1 MAKADSPSVRPPG
14 VGLPGGARMSK
25 PSRTRSIGTKVT
37 AEEYARLEV
46 CARDGKMSISE
57 WSREALLAAAS
68 LGRCSAGEQAIL
80 AEVIALRTI
89 VANLIYTFTSDG
101 KVTADQMRAFIQRAD
116 GTKSKRAMELLLQPR
131 QSAKPDSETKTRS
144 LEEAE

>member
-1 MAKADSPSVRPPG
+1 
-14 VGLPGGARMSK
+14 MSK

-37 AEEYARLEV
+37 GEEYARLEV
-46 CARDGKMSISE
+46 CARESQMSISE

-68 LGRCSAGEQAIL
+68 LGRSSAGEQAIL

-89 VANLIYTFTSDG
+89 VANLIYTFTSEG

-116 GTKSKRAMELLLQPR
+116 GTKSKRAMELLLQAGEP
-131 QSAKPDSETKTRS
+131 AKPEAKSKPRS
-144 LEEAE
+144 AEEAH

>member
-1 MAKADSPSVRPPG
+1 MG
-14 VGLPGGARMSK
+14 K

-37 AEEYARLEV
+37 GEEYARFEA
-46 CARDGKMSISE
+46 CARDNQMSISE
-57 WSREALLAAAS
+57 WSRDALLAAAS

-89 VANLIYTFTSDG
+89 VANLIYTFTSEG

-116 GTKSKRAMELLLQPR
+116 GTKSKRAMELLLQVGQP
-131 QSAKPDSETKTRS
+131 AKPETESKPRS
-144 LEEAE
+144 AEEGH

>member
-1 MAKADSPSVRPPG
+1 
-14 VGLPGGARMSK
+14 MSK

-37 AEEYARLEV
+37 GEEYARLEI
-46 CARDGKMSISE
+46 CARDSQMSISE

-89 VANLIYTFTSDG
+89 VANLIYTFTSEG
-101 KVTADQMRAFIQRAD
+101 KVSADQMRAFIQRAD
-116 GTKSKRAMELLLQPR
+116 GTKFKRAMELLLHAGQR
-131 QSAKPDSETKTRS
+131 AKPDAESKPRS
-144 LEEAE
+144 AEEAH

>member
-1 MAKADSPSVRPPG
+1 
-14 VGLPGGARMSK
+14 MSK

-37 AEEYARLEV
+37 GQEYARLEV
-46 CARDGKMSISE
+46 CARESQMSISE

-89 VANLIYTFTSDG
+89 VANLIYTFTSEG

-116 GTKSKRAMELLLQPR
+116 GTKSKRAMELLLQAGQPARPEAESKPR
-131 QSAKPDSETKTRS
+131 SA
-144 LEEAE
+144 EEAH